1 MPKSATEDKMA
12 KTFAAIV
19 PDDRLFQPVMAWSNN
34 AASDASAVWLVSTIE
49 DAESLLFQIQNV
61 AVVCV
66 DPPRSEL
73 CSNFAQA
80 AAFFN
85 REEGQ

>member
-1 MPKSATEDKMA
+1 MPKSATEGKMA

-34 AASDASAVWLVSTIE
+34 AASVAGAVWLVSTIE

-61 AVVCV
+61 AVICV

-80 AAFFN
+80 YGFFN
-85 REEGQ
+85 QEGGQ